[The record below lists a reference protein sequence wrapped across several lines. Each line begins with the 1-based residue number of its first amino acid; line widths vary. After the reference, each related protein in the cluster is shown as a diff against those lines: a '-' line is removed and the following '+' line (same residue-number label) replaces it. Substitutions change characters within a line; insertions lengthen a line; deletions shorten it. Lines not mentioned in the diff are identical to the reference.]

1 MKVYF
6 NRVIDDIMRRE
17 LASVGAVLL
26 RGPKWCGKTT
36 TCEQFAKSVVYM
48 ADPKKRQGYLEL
60 AQADAGELLAGDQPR
75 LIDEWQDAPQIWDA
89 VRYYV
94 DHNDGFGQYILTG
107 SAVPPDHRLI
117 SHSGTGRISTLTMR
131 PMSLWESGESSGTVS
146 FGDLFGGGE
155 FKAAQCHDRTL
166 REVAYLVCRGGWP
179 QAVTQGGDVA
189 LEHAFRYN
197 KAVCNVDISRVDGV
211 KRDPMRVKRLMRSY
225 ARLQGTQSNL
235 SVIRA
240 DIAANSAE
248 APDVDTVSSYLDALR
263 KIFVVED
270 MSAWS
275 PKLRLKSVVRTSDTR
290 YFIDPSIAVAA
301 LGAGPN
307 DLMNDLATFGL
318 LFETLVMRDLR
329 TYAEALHGEVCHYH
343 DASGLECDAI
353 MHTRSGAY
361 GLIEI
366 KIGGETLVNAGVE
379 ALKKLEARIDVSRM
393 NEPSFLMVVTA
404 TGDYAYRRKDDGVIV
419 CPISALRP

>member
-1 MKVYF
+1 
-6 NRVIDDIMRRE
+6 
-17 LASVGAVLL
+17 
-26 RGPKWCGKTT
+26 
-36 TCEQFAKSVVYM
+36 
-48 ADPKKRQGYLEL
+48 
-60 AQADAGELLAGDQPR
+60 
-75 LIDEWQDAPQIWDA
+75 
-89 VRYYV
+89 
-94 DHNDGFGQYILTG
+94 
-107 SAVPPDHRLI
+107 
-117 SHSGTGRISTLTMR
+117 
-131 PMSLWESGESSGTVS
+131 MSLWESGESSGIVS
-146 FGDLFGGGE
+146 FADLFGGGE

-179 QAVTQGGDVA
+179 QAVTQGGDAA

-248 APDVDTVSSYLDALR
+248 TPDVDTVSSYLDALR
-263 KIFVVED
+263 KIFVIED

-329 TYAEALHGEVCHYH
+329 TYAEALHGEVSHYH

-353 MHTRSGAY
+353 MHTRNGSY

-366 KIGGETLVNAGVE
+366 KIGGETLVNAGAE
-379 ALKKLEARIDVSRM
+379 TLKKLAERIDVSRM